1 MGKIF
6 FTTSWDDGSIY
17 DIKLSKM
24 LLKYNIKGTFYIP
37 LKNDQISTILSRKEI
52 KLISNNFETGAHTL
66 NHTVLTKVS
75 YEKAR
80 QEMRDGKSALEDV
93 IGKEIRAFCFPKG
106 KYTQPLLNLV
116 KECKFDYARTVES
129 LRIKNVIDTKKRL
142 MHVSLQVYPYKHHVY
157 WISILKGNKEGLY
170 NYLSVANVVGD
181 WSKLSET
188 LLENSF
194 KSGIAF
200 HLWGHSWE
208 IEKHNLWEI
217 LEQFLKYVN
226 KRNNVIFCTNTELWS
241 MLNENR

>member
-37 LKNDQISTILSRKEI
+37 LKNEQIPKILSREEI
-52 KLISNNFETGAHTL
+52 KLISDTFEIGGHTY
-66 NHTVLTKVS
+66 NHTILTKVS
-75 YEKAR
+75 LERAR
-80 QEMRDGKSALEDV
+80 EEVKSCKNALEDI
-93 IGKEIRAFCFPKG
+93 IGKEIQAFCFPRG
-106 KYTQPLLNLV
+106 KYTQSLAVLV
-116 KECKFDYARTVES
+116 KECGFTYARTVTP
-129 LRIKNVIDTKKRL
+129 LRIKKVVDIKRGL
-142 MHVSLQVYPYKHHVY
+142 MHTSLQVYPHKHYTY
-157 WISILKGNKEGLY
+157 WISILKGNVEGLK
-170 NYLSVANVVGD
+170 NYIRVTNVIKD
-181 WSKLSET
+181 WFKLAKK
-188 LLENSF
+188 LLEYSYET
-194 KSGIAF
+194 GAVF

-208 IEKHNLWEI
+208 IEKYNLWEI